1 MILYKVQK
9 YFPTDFSQNFIECN
23 ICSIDN
29 FERESIK
36 HVIRDGL
43 KPHICSGMCIECN
56 NFIGL
61 IGVDLE
67 KRTGT
72 VICSHKNYY
81 RLEFD
86 ENEGA

>member
-9 YFPTDFSQNFIECN
+9 YFPTDDMNKFIECN
-23 ICSIDN
+23 ICSTDD

-36 HVIRDGL
+36 QAIRYGF
-43 KPHICSGMCIECN
+43 KPHICSGICRECN

-61 IGVDLE
+61 VGVDLE
-67 KRTGT
+67 KQTGT
-72 VICSHKNYY
+72 IICSHKNYY

-86 ENEGA
+86 ENEV

>member
-1 MILYKVQK
+1 MLFAMVL
-9 YFPTDFSQNFIECN
+9 N
-23 ICSIDN
+23 
-29 FERESIK
+29 
-36 HVIRDGL
+36 
-43 KPHICSGMCIECN
+43 HIFVRACN

-67 KRTGT
+67 KQTGT

>member
-9 YFPTDFSQNFIECN
+9 YFPTDFTKKF
-23 ICSIDN
+23 
-29 FERESIK
+29 
-36 HVIRDGL
+36 
-43 KPHICSGMCIECN
+43 IECN

-61 IGVDLE
+61 VGVDLE
-67 KRTGT
+67 KQTGT

-86 ENEGA
+86 ENEV

>member
-36 HVIRDGL
+36 QAIRDGL
-43 KPHICSGMCIECN
+43 KPHICSVMCRECN

-67 KRTGT
+67 KQTGT

>member
-9 YFPTDFSQNFIECN
+9 YFPTDDMNKFIECD
-23 ICSIDN
+23 IYSVDD

-36 HVIRDGL
+36 QAIRDGL
-43 KPHICSGMCIECN
+43 KPHICSGRECN

-61 IGVDLE
+61 VGVDLE
-67 KRTGT
+67 KQTGT

-86 ENEGA
+86 ENEV

>member
-9 YFPTDFSQNFIECN
+9 YFPTDDMNKFIECD
-23 ICSIDN
+23 IYSVDD

-36 HVIRDGL
+36 QAIRDGL
-43 KPHICSGMCIECN
+43 KPHICSCICRECN

-61 IGVDLE
+61 VGVDL
-67 KRTGT
+67 KKQTGT

-86 ENEGA
+86 ENEV